1 MPTLTPSPD
10 AHLRLSCEGLG
21 FQGPKLVWD
30 RHPHGNQLPIHRID
44 YLQLYSLIL
53 LCLGLAALVGSWLC
67 RPKTSKDVF
76 RRDYGSLG
84 YDLALAWHLAPLG
97 GSAP

>member
-1 MPTLTPSPD
+1 M
-10 AHLRLSCEGLG
+10 R
-21 FQGPKLVWD
+21 VWAFRVPNLFGI

-44 YLQLYSLIL
+44 YSLIL

-67 RPKTSKDVF
+67 RPKTRKDVF